1 MKQIYFIIIIFCLSF
16 ISYSQEKRDDIE
28 KKILTHLYEDDVFK
42 FLNDSGKV
50 IHDFSLLES
59 LKIDFEYMEAESNQ
73 FINFDFYSFKVNE
86 ISLTSKND
94 SVNISIAKSH
104 SECSNYIL
112 AFNLNRTYN
121 YTYRLKGF
129 STNDLLYLLHDLS
142 KVEKNNMKIKDIIKE
157 MDYIFED
164 LDIRCMYKCIIK
176 LKFNSKCF
184 KSNCYRKRPFS
195 LTAHEKYE

>member
-1 MKQIYFIIIIFCLSF
+1 MKQIYYIIIFCLSI
-16 ISYSQEKRDDIE
+16 ISYAQEKRDDIE

-94 SVNISIAKSH
+94 SINISIAKSV
-104 SECSNYIL
+104 L
-112 AFNLNRTYN
+112 T
-121 YTYRLKGF
+121 T
-129 STNDLLYLLHDLS
+129 TPLYS
-142 KVEKNNMKIKDIIKE
+142 
-157 MDYIFED
+157 
-164 LDIRCMYKCIIK
+164 
-176 LKFNSKCF
+176 
-184 KSNCYRKRPFS
+184 PFS
-195 LTAHEKYE
+195 